1 MFLAAVLA
9 SALVSP
15 TPPVGRLAALVSA
28 IGVQEQQA
36 PAPQDQQTPPAA
48 PSPAPPAAAPSKP
61 CAETPKSSSSSTPN
75 CTPTASQKKRRKKQN
90 PTPAAGAPAEGP
102 TKTVVRNG
110 STTDPTVELSP
121 GLPSQQA
128 SQQIKATDQLLAST
142 DANLK
147 ALSGR
152 QLNAGQQDT
161 VNQIKSFME
170 QSRTASRNG
179 DVQRA
184 YTLANKAN
192 MLSADLKTH

>member
-1 MFLAAVLA
+1 MFLLAVIA
-9 SALVSP
+9 SMLVSP
-15 TPPVGRLAALVSA
+15 APPVSWLAALAAA
-28 IGVQEQQA
+28 IGAQEQQA
-36 PAPQDQQTPPAA
+36 PAPQDQQAAPTA
-48 PSPAPPAAAPSKP
+48 PSPAPPVAAPSKP
-61 CAETPKSSSSSTPN
+61 CADTAKSGSSSTPN
-75 CTPTASQKKRRKKQN
+75 CTPAVSQKKRRKKQN
-90 PTPAAGAPAEGP
+90 PTPAASAPAEGP

-121 GLPSQQA
+121 GLPSHQA
-128 SQQIKATDQLLAST
+128 SQQIRATDQLLAST

-147 ALSGR
+147 ALSAR
-152 QLNAGQQDT
+152 QLNTGQQDT

-192 MLSADLKTH
+192 MLSADLKSH

>member
-9 SALVSP
+9 SVVLSVAPPVSP
-15 TPPVGRLAALVSA
+15 AAALASA
-28 IGVQEQQA
+28 VGTQEQQA
-36 PAPQDQQTPPAA
+36 PAPEDQQAA
-48 PSPAPPAAAPSKP
+48 PTAPPPAPPAAAPSKP
-61 CAETPKSSSSSTPN
+61 CAETPKSSSSATPN
-75 CTPTASQKKRRKKQN
+75 CTPAGTHKRKHQKQN
-90 PTPAAGAPAEGP
+90 PTPATSAPAAGP
-102 TKTVVRNG
+102 AKTVVRNG

-121 GLPSQQA
+121 GLPSHQA
-128 SQQIKATDQLLAST
+128 SQQMKATDQLLAST

-192 MLSADLKTH
+192 MLSVDLKSH